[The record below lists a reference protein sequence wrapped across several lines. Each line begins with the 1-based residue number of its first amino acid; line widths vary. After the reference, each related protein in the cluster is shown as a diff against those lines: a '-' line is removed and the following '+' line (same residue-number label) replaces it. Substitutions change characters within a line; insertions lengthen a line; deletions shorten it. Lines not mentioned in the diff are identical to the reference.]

1 MDRAWPTL
9 RIVVVVLLLLGC
21 VWLGI
26 KEGIDGSLDATTP
39 LQRIAGG
46 TQVLYGIG
54 AIAALAGIYLRA
66 SWLKAALTGYG
77 VALALTGGIAPI
89 AWGGTGIGVGVTTAI
104 TSGGIAIF
112 IGWGALAH
120 VRRKG

>member
-1 MDRAWPTL
+1 MDRAWPLL
-9 RIVVVVLLLLGC
+9 RLVTVVVLLLGC

-39 LQRIAGG
+39 LQRIAGV
-46 TQVLYGIG
+46 TQILYGIG
-54 AIAALAGIYLRA
+54 ATISLVGLWLRA
-66 SWLKAALTGYG
+66 PWLKAALTGYG
-77 VALALTGGIAPI
+77 VALAVTGGIAPV
-89 AWGGTGIGVGVTTAI
+89 AWGGTAIGVGITTAI

-120 VRRKG
+120 VRSKQ